1 MTNKILDTAQT
12 KFLFPFFL
20 TWLGWS
26 WDLDSGLSIYLYI
39 SKTIVEYIV
48 FVTGQQEIK
57 TICAWT
63 SNAKKQKE

>member
-1 MTNKILDTAQT
+1 MTNKILDTARVQIP
-12 KFLFPFFL
+12 LSLFL